1 MPLIYVTL
9 KKGKPAV
16 YRHAIHKGIQEALI
30 EVFNLPD
37 DDYAGVTIQADP
49 DEMYYDPN
57 FFGVPRSEDLI
68 FIDMSWNKRT
78 PEIKLQLFEKIADNL
93 EADPG
98 IKRADVLLTV
108 KETPSENWWVHGRT
122 INPETGL
129 DSRIGVVPEG
139 SLDR

>member
-1 MPLIYVTL
+1 MPLIYLTL
-9 KKGKPAV
+9 KKGKPAE
-16 YRHAIHKGIQEALI
+16 YRHAIHKGIQNALI
-30 EVFNLPD
+30 EVFNLPL

-78 PEIKLQLFEKIADNL
+78 PEIKLKLFEKIADNL
-93 EADPG
+93 EANPG

-122 INPETGL
+122 VNPETGL
-129 DSRIGVVPEG
+129 DSRIEVVPEG